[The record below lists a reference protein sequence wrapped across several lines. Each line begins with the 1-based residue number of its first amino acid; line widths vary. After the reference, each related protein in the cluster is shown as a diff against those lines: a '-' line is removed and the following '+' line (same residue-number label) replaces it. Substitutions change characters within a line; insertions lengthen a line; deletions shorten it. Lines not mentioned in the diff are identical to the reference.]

1 MSILKFLDEK
11 IEGYYQGKG
20 NYPSTIFISK
30 ETEKKINAEL
40 NLETGL
46 DLSWKENKLNNYKG
60 IKIEIK
66 EGILIELK

>member
-11 IEGYYQGKG
+11 IEGYYQKTG
-20 NYPSTIFISK
+20 NYPSTIMISK
-30 ETEKKINAEL
+30 EAEKKISAEL

-46 DLSWKENKLNNYKG
+46 DLSWKENKLSNYKG

-66 EGILIELK
+66 EGILIELI